1 MENVEEVKKKSKGK
15 ESRYGKRYGFEFK
28 LRCVKLRLEEGIPV
42 SLLSREAGC
51 SQDVIHRWARAYQ
64 EQGEAGLRGS
74 NVSTGSRQRL
84 PGPVREKIV
93 EIKKREP
100 LFGVKRIS
108 HLLKRAFFLSASPET
123 VRRALRAESLIVPT
137 KKKHLHN
144 ITRPRFFERTT
155 PNQMWQSDI
164 FTFRL
169 GGRYAYLIGFI
180 DDYSRYMVGL
190 ELYRTQTADQV
201 LEVYRRAVGEYGV
214 AKEMLTDRG
223 RQYTNWR
230 GTTRFE
236 REIGKDRVKH
246 IKAQAHHPMTL
257 GKIERFW
264 KTVYEEFL
272 VRAQFVSFEEARE
285 RIRNWVQ
292 YYNHKRPHQ
301 GIGGLCPADR
311 YFEIQAE
318 LKKTMEQGISDNVLE
333 MALRGKRKEPFY
345 MVGRMEGQSV
355 VLRAEKGKLRLTV
368 DDEEGGGKQ
377 EMVYEVAAA
386 EEKTKEKREC
396 SIETNQK
403 EETDGK
409 DRKPEAGETGD
420 RGGQEKTEGVGSYG
434 GGEVPCGAVGMDGE
448 TQTRG
453 DMSGAGGGVESIEP
467 VAGAGDG
474 GDAAGVADAESGDG
488 GEDSSIELA
497 SCGII
502 GAEEQDR
509 RRDERIGA
517 AFGPAAVEG
526 SARRGESCQSKA
538 TAGDCS
544 GEQDLR
550 IFKEFGYGAAGRTAQ
565 EGEGAE
571 ARTGAGTGNP
581 PGAQWSLNG
590 KTRGEAS
597 GGVSQDVLRV
607 GGAVP
612 GGHGLGVGE
621 SPCGKATC
629 VCGRR
634 EGSASG
640 AGPGVGKEALCG
652 REDHRGQGDL
662 IGLWGVSRQGE

>member
-1 MENVEEVKKKSKGK
+1 MEDVEEVKKKGKGK
-15 ESRYGKRYGFEFK
+15 ESRYGKRYGLEFK
-28 LRCVKLRLEEGIPV
+28 LRCVKLRLEEGLPV
-42 SLLSREAGC
+42 SLLSKEVGC
-51 SQDVIHRWARAYQ
+51 SPDVIRRWARAYQ
-64 EQGEAGLRGS
+64 ERGEAGLRNG
-74 NVSTGSRQRL
+74 VVPAGSRRKL

-100 LFGVKRIS
+100 FFGVKRIS

-123 VRRALRAESLIVPT
+123 VRRTLRAESLIVPSR
-137 KKKHLHN
+137 KKHQHN
-144 ITRPRFFERTT
+144 ITRPRFFERST
-155 PNQMWQSDI
+155 PNQLWQSDI

-214 AKEMLTDRG
+214 AKEVLTDRG

-230 GTTRFE
+230 GSTRFE
-236 REIGKDRVKH
+236 RELGKDRVRH
-246 IKAQAHHPMTL
+246 IKSQAHHPMTL

-264 KTVYEEFL
+264 KTIYEEFL

-318 LKKTMEQGISDNVLE
+318 LRKTMEQGIAENVLE
-333 MALRGKRKEPFY
+333 MALRGKPREPFY

-355 VLRAEKGKLRLTV
+355 VLRAEKGKLRLMV

-377 EMVYEVAAA
+377 EMVYDVTA
-386 EEKTKEKREC
+386 KEGERDR
-396 SIETNQK
+396 SIETIER

-409 DRKPEAGETGD
+409 DREAEGGEAGD
-420 RGGQEKTEGVGSYG
+420 RGEERAEGIRPYG
-434 GGEVPCGAVGMDGE
+434 GGEVPGGAVGMDGE
-448 TQTRG
+448 TQTWG
-453 DMSGAGGGVESIEP
+453 GLSGVGGCVELAEP

-474 GDAAGVADAESGDG
+474 GDALGATATGSGDG
-488 GEDSSIELA
+488 EDSGIELA
-497 SCGII
+497 SCGIV
-502 GAEEQDR
+502 GAEEQE

-517 AFGPAAVEG
+517 AFGPTP
-526 SARRGESCQSKA
+526 GESGQA
-538 TAGDCS
+538 RGTAGNCTREEGLTIFREIGDG
-544 GEQDLR
+544 GE
-550 IFKEFGYGAAGRTAQ
+550 GTTAQ
-565 EGEGAE
+565 EREGAE
-571 ARTGAGTGNP
+571 TRTGAGAGDP

-590 KTRGEAS
+590 KGRGEAA
-597 GGVSQDVLRV
+597 GGVAQDVLRV
-607 GGAVP
+607 GGEVAKS
-612 GGHGLGVGE
+612 HGPGVGE
-621 SPCGKATC
+621 STFGKTAPACGP
-629 VCGRR
+629 G
-634 EGSASG
+634 EGDPSG
-640 AGPGVGKEALCG
+640 AGSRVGEEAG
-652 REDHRGQGDL
+652 SG
-662 IGLWGVSRQGE
+662 